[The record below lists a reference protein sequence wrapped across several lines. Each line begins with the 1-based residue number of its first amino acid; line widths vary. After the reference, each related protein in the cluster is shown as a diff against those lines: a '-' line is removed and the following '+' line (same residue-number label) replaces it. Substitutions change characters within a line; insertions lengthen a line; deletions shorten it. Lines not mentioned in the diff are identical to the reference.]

1 MYLVRNISSMEL
13 EEVTTLPSST
23 EASVPSLLPPDNKA
37 QAYVNAGS
45 LVIFSSRLTG
55 QQKQDVLFS
64 SLLAQLAA
72 NKKHDRFTDAENW
85 YKFYTDVM
93 GQLGW
98 IMPQNL
104 QFSKYESLS
113 DFTISQVTLKVLS
126 GLIGD
131 ETKMATLA
139 QKYLH
144 SLAECSDE
152 LTLFESKSASSQ
164 YGNFQLLVC
173 DINNSNQVIVY
184 FLFVYFHDKEPK
196 ANYFFVIHKKENVV
210 IFKSAETL
218 VLNYGL
224 YEQIR
229 EQVKSKL
236 GPERIL
242 KLIHNVAM

>member
-152 LTLFESKSASSQ
+152 CIKS
-164 YGNFQLLVC
+164 VW
-173 DINNSNQVIVY
+173 
-184 FLFVYFHDKEPK
+184 
-196 ANYFFVIHKKENVV
+196 
-210 IFKSAETL
+210 
-218 VLNYGL
+218 
-224 YEQIR
+224 
-229 EQVKSKL
+229 
-236 GPERIL
+236 
-242 KLIHNVAM
+242 